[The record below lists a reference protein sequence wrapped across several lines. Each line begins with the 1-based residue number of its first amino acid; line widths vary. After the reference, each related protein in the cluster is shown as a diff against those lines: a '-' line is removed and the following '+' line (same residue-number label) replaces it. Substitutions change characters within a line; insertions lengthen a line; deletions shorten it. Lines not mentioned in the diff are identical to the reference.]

1 MMSDAVSF
9 VAFSPDHLDAATRL
23 SRQAGWPHR
32 REDWQMA
39 LALSKGRVAVA
50 ADARVIG
57 TALMTPYGSEAGT
70 INMVIVDEAERGQGL
85 GRQLMLEVL
94 TLARDRR
101 LQLVATADGLPLYEK
116 LGFARTTEIVQHQGQ
131 LTQAVTRSD
140 AVRAATADDITAI
153 TAIDAAAFGAERSDL
168 VAHLASVGEFAVLE
182 RQAQAAGFAALR
194 RFGRGLVIGPVV
206 AFDLD
211 DAKALVGHFLAGREN
226 EFIRVDTGIET
237 GLAPWLMSLGLAHVG
252 GGIVMHRPAAN
263 DSTPQPPT
271 SFALASQAFG

>member
-1 MMSDAVSF
+1 MTSDAASF
-9 VAFSPDHLDAATRL
+9 TVFGPEHLDAATRL

-39 LALSKGRVAVA
+39 LALSRGCVAIA

-57 TALMTPYGSEAGT
+57 TVLMTPYGAAAGT

-85 GRQLMLEVL
+85 GRRLMREAL
-94 TLARDRR
+94 TLAGDRR

-116 LGFARTTEIVQHQGQ
+116 LGFGRTGEIVQHQGQ
-131 LTQAVTRSD
+131 LAQAVTRSD
-140 AVRAATADDITAI
+140 AVRAATPNDITAI
-153 TAIDAAAFGAERSDL
+153 AALDAVAFGAERSDL
-168 VAHLASVGEFAVLE
+168 IVHLASVGEFAVLE
-182 RQAQAAGFAALR
+182 RQAQTAGFAALR

-206 AFDLD
+206 ASDLD
-211 DAKALVGHFLAGREN
+211 DAKALVGHFLAGREG
-226 EFIRVDTGIET
+226 EFIRVDTGIES

-252 GGIVMHRPAAN
+252 GGIVMHRPAVK